1 MKREFELID
10 RIAAILG
17 RTGPGLQVGIGDDA
31 AVLAPIGERVLF
43 TIDASVE
50 GVHFERAWLSFADI
64 GYRATVAAV
73 SDVLAMGGR
82 PISAIAAWTLPEG
95 ISNEEVEA
103 IARGQREAA
112 DALGIAIAGGN
123 ISRGP
128 VLSITTSAIGAAKNP
143 IGRGGAKAGDRL
155 VACGIVGASALGLR
169 ALRDGSA
176 DFAPEAVAAFRRPQ
190 ILRQQAHG
198 LAQVARAM
206 IDVSDGLAQ
215 DVGHLA
221 RASGL
226 RAVIDLESL
235 QKRRVPAIGESAA
248 LMGVE
253 LEELELAGGE
263 DYALVAAVPK
273 ERVLPLGADSI
284 GFLEV
289 GEGVVVLRDGEREL
303 PPEGFRHDV

>member
-1 MKREFELID
+1 MKREFELIE
-10 RIAAILG
+10 RIANVLG
-17 RTGPGLQVGIGDDA
+17 RSGPGLQVGIGDDA

-50 GVHFERAWLSFADI
+50 HVHFERAWLSLEDV

-82 PISAIAAWTLPEG
+82 PISAVAAWTLPEG
-95 ISNEEVEA
+95 TSDDDVEA
-103 IARGQREAA
+103 IARGQRAAA

-123 ISRGP
+123 IARGP

-155 VACGIVGASALGLR
+155 VAAGIVGAAALGLR
-169 ALRDGSA
+169 ALREGSA

-190 ILRQQAHG
+190 VLRQQAHG

-215 DVGHLA
+215 DIGHLA
-221 RASGL
+221 KASGL
-226 RAVIDLESL
+226 RAVIELELL
-235 QKRRVPAIGESAA
+235 QKRRAPAIGESAA
-248 LMGVE
+248 LLGID
-253 LEELELAGGE
+253 LDELELAGGE

-273 ERVLPLGADSI
+273 ERVLPVGVESI

-303 PPEGFRHDV
+303 PPDGYRHDV